1 MESHAIE
8 LQQGLTALMM
18 AAKEGHADC
27 LIELIAHG
35 ADVDLQD
42 DVSHTCGMSNT
53 GLLSC

>member
-1 MESHAIE
+1 VIE

-35 ADVDLQD
+35 ADVDFQD
-42 DVSHTCGMSNT
+42 DVSHKRYI
-53 GLLSC
+53 